1 MVQKKSNVLDKP
13 VSHQKSS
20 TATAPTGVGN
30 SSNNVSADIDVKKLT
45 VRIFIWFGSFQLFE
59 LQYYL
64 KLDIYIINS
73 LVCLFVCLFV
83 CPQATGHSF

>member
-45 VRIFIWFGSFQLFE
+45 VRMYTSVMTVMEFLNGAAANQ
-59 LQYYL
+59 
-64 KLDIYIINS
+64 
-73 LVCLFVCLFV
+73 
-83 CPQATGHSF
+83 

>member
-1 MVQKKSNVLDKP
+1 MLTLFFQNEDLVVQKKSNVLDKP

-45 VRIFIWFGSFQLFE
+45 VRMYTSVITVVEFHGVLGEIQ
-59 LQYYL
+59 
-64 KLDIYIINS
+64 
-73 LVCLFVCLFV
+73 
-83 CPQATGHSF
+83 